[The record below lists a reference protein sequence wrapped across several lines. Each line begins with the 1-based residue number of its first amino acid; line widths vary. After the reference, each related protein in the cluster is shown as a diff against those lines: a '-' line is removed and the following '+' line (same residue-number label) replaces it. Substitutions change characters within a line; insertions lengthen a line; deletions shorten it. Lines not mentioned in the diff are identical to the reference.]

1 MLAFNKQLSRQ
12 LVLCQTNAAMLQRV
26 RCAAFSSALRVR
38 SVAPG
43 ASQAAT
49 SPATVPAGSGAPA
62 LVTATPAAVKVEPP
76 AKSDWYYLGMGALGI
91 VAVALPLIF
100 LSLIQ
105 DDRDVREF
113 AREHAPLV
121 VSLLGHVLEVPSDV
135 RPAAD
140 RVVTPATVLVRVRS
154 ASPLVPAIELP
165 ASDSVGSAV
174 AKATGDAAAASIQD
188 PVSAVLALVAAGV
201 ATEAGGQLAEA
212 GVAPMAPA
220 QRAAG
225 ATALQLLAQISAMP
239 ASIALPLAGTGAL
252 VGAERLRA
260 AAEAARADASVIAHG
275 WLAPQPSAAVDAL
288 SVAAAAPAQC
298 DRALASQRCV
308 SGLQQ
313 AVGDFSTRPV
323 FAFRSDL
330 SDRASMGSGWGWGAW
345 FGAPAPSARS
355 MPPAKSAASAGA
367 AAPPPAP
374 PRHRLLMGELTA
386 SAVRSRLSRIRDRLA
401 ARRIEGTDIPALE
414 QEIRVKR
421 LAAANAAS
429 AEATGPIAI
438 RKSSAAPSG
447 FMPRPLGPSTA
458 LPSAAADAVDAAA
471 AAVGSDTAVAS
482 ASADGSVAVAQD
494 AAPR

>member
-12 LVLCQTNAAMLQRV
+12 LALCQTNAAMLQRG

-49 SPATVPAGSGAPA
+49 SPAATLSSSAPPTIATAAPA
-62 LVTATPAAVKVEPP
+62 AAKVEPP
-76 AKSDWYYLGMGALGI
+76 AKSDWYYLGMGAFGI
-91 VAVALPLIF
+91 VAVALPLVF

-113 AREHAPLV
+113 TREHAPLV

-135 RPAAD
+135 RPAAIG
-140 RVVTPATVLVRVRS
+140 VVTPATVLVRVRS
-154 ASPLVPAIELP
+154 ASQSASTMEVP
-165 ASDSVGSAV
+165 ASDSVGSTV

-212 GVAPMAPA
+212 SVAPTASA
-220 QRAAG
+220 HRAAG
-225 ATALQLLAQISAMP
+225 ATALQLLAQVSAMP

-260 AAEAARADASVIAHG
+260 AAEAARADASVFAHG
-275 WLAPQPSAAVDAL
+275 WLAPKPSAAVDAVSL
-288 SVAAAAPAQC
+288 AAAAPAQC
-298 DRALASQRCV
+298 DRALASQRRV

-323 FAFRSDL
+323 FAFQCDL
-330 SDRASMGSGWGWGAW
+330 AARTSMGSGWGWGSW
-345 FGAPAPSARS
+345 FSAPAGAARS
-355 MPPAKSAASAGA
+355 MPPAKSAISAGAGA
-367 AAPPPAP
+367 AAPPAAP

-386 SAVRSRLSRIRDRLA
+386 SAVRSRVSRIRDRLA

-429 AEATGPIAI
+429 AEAAGPIAI

-447 FMPRPLGPSTA
+447 FMPRPVGPPAAS
-458 LPSAAADAVDAAA
+458 AADAATAG
-471 AAVGSDTAVAS
+471 GSEPTVAS
-482 ASADGSVAVAQD
+482 VSAESRAADVSVAVAPN
-494 AAPR
+494 AGPR